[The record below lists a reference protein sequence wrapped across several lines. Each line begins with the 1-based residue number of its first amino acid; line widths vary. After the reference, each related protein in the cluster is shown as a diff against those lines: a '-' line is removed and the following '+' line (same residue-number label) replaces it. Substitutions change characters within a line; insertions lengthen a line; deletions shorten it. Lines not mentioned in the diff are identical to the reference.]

1 MGTIFM
7 NSKNSKTYDSERLLI
22 NLTNKTNLKGSDKYV
37 TLSNLSIHYTW
48 ENIKKWYKYNN
59 SKYQLWH
66 GMILI
71 LN

>member
-7 NSKNSKTYDSERLLI
+7 NPKTSKTSNSQRLLI

-48 ENIKKWYKYNN
+48 ENIKK
-59 SKYQLWH
+59 
-66 GMILI
+66 
-71 LN
+71 